1 MKVKYIL
8 FGILLFMIFSCNE
21 PLKHNRVY
29 HVWSTLHVSWSD
41 DYTGPTDC
49 REGLSPDY
57 DFIKSLSLPYRKI
70 IAYYTIRAGYISPCK
85 DVLLA
90 EALGQY
96 ATVAEAQSSLLK
108 DWKYHD
114 ILAEKTYIH
123 TLYLMRDG
131 NKIIA
136 LLPTTEPYLRDAHI
150 FQIDRND
157 KNDKN
162 DEIIYLGRY
171 ENIKYNPP
179 YDETVKI
186 NFKNIKP

>member
-1 MKVKYIL
+1 MKIKYTL
-8 FGILLFMIFSCNE
+8 FVTLLVMIVSCDGHS
-21 PLKHNRVY
+21 LKNNRVY
-29 HVWSTLHVSWSD
+29 HIWSTLHVSWSD

-49 REGLSPDY
+49 KEGLSPDY
-57 DFIKSLSLPYRKI
+57 DLIKSLSLPYRKI
-70 IAYYTIRAGYISPCK
+70 IAYYTAMAGYISPCK

-96 ATVAEAQSSLLK
+96 AALTEARNNLLK

-114 ILAEKTYIH
+114 ILDEKTYIH

-136 LLPTTEPYLRDAHI
+136 LLPTKEPDLRDAHI
-150 FQIDRND
+150 FQI
-157 KNDKN
+157 DKN

-171 ENIKYNPP
+171 ENIKYNHP

-186 NFKNIKP
+186 NFKKYN